1 MADTEKKTEQNE
13 MTPEQSEKE
22 DISFEEAMAKLE
34 NIVRSLE
41 SGNAPLDR
49 SLEMF
54 EEGVRLVRLCNGKLD
69 AAEQK
74 MKILVSRG
82 GEEALEEFRPE

>member
-82 GEEALEEFRPE
+82 GEEVLEEFRPE

>member
-49 SLEMF
+49 SLERF

-82 GEEALEEFRPE
+82 GEEVLEEFRPE